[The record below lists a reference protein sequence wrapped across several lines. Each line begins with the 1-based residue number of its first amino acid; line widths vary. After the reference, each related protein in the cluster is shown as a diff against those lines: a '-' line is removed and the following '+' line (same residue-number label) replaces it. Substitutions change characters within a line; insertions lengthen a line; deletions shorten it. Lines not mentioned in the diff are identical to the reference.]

1 MRVSCRRS
9 VNAAN
14 ASGGFGGRDIRTS
27 QEVAHAKATTI
38 LRQLGPLSHVMA
50 SAPDAQYVEIAQNAL
65 DESAGIVHMGGAGN
79 QGGSSI
85 VNGDTDTLV
94 ASAFEQIAVIA
105 SASVTRPLDVGKLLF
120 PMNPEVSGR
129 VPCFY

>member
-1 MRVSCRRS
+1 
-9 VNAAN
+9 
-14 ASGGFGGRDIRTS
+14 
-27 QEVAHAKATTI
+27 
-38 LRQLGPLSHVMA
+38 MA

-65 DESAGIVHMGGAGN
+65 DESAGIVHMGGDGN

-85 VNGDTDTLV
+85 VNGDIDTLV
-94 ASAFEQIAVIA
+94 VSAFEQIAVIA

-120 PMNPEVSGR
+120 AMNPEVSGR